1 MQLPAGGL
9 EQARGPV
16 QVPVQ
21 VPELARVLVQV
32 LVLVLVLV
40 QEPEWVQEQEPEWV
54 QVPAPERVMNHEKQP
69 WWLGRC
75 CLPRPRRS
83 R

>member
-1 MQLPAGGL
+1 MRLPAGGL

-16 QVPVQ
+16 QVP
-21 VPELARVLVQV
+21 ELVRVLVQEQEPERV
-32 LVLVLVLV
+32 LVLVLVR
-40 QEPEWVQEQEPEWV
+40 EPEWVQEQEPEWV

>member
-1 MQLPAGGL
+1 MQLPAGEL

-16 QVPVQ
+16 QVPG
-21 VPELARVLVQV
+21 LARVQV